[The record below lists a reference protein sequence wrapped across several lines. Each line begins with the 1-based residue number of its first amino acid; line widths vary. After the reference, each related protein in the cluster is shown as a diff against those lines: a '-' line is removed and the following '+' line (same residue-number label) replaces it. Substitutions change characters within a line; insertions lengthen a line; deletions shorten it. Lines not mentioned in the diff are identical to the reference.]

1 MLILVYGDDSF
12 RVQEKAREL
21 QTAFQKKFDP
31 TGLNFASF
39 GADAKPGEVLQA
51 VQSLPFMSQ
60 KRMVVIRDLIAS
72 TKKDGEETWAALG
85 KTPESSIVVLWET
98 ADAKTIEKKPLY
110 VSLRV
115 GADVHA
121 YPFPVL
127 EGAALSKWTADLVK
141 MRGGQMAP
149 DALRELCDRVGGDLW
164 QMDNEIGKL
173 VAYANGR
180 TIGHTDVD
188 KLVRAT
194 FEGEIF
200 ALVDA
205 VSRKQAAQAV
215 KLLRQERW
223 SGASDFS
230 IFGMIVRQVRILL
243 GARAMLD
250 ADSRASSQAFAN
262 DMGVHP
268 FVAQKALDQARKF
281 SFDDL
286 RATHDLLFQYDAG
299 MKSGYID
306 GELAVDLIVAQL
318 VSSKPVSSGN
328 R

>member
-39 GADAKPGEVLQA
+39 GSDAKPGEVLQA
-51 VQSLPFMSQ
+51 VQSLPFIAQ

-72 TKKDGEETWAALG
+72 TKKDGEDTWVALA

-110 VSLRV
+110 ALLKS

-127 EGAALSKWTADLVK
+127 EGAALQKWTADRVK
-141 MRGGQMAP
+141 ARGGQIAQN
-149 DALRELCDRVGGDLW
+149 ALSELCDRVGGDLW

-173 VAYANGR
+173 VAYASDR
-180 TIGHTDVD
+180 PIVHADVD
-188 KLVRAT
+188 ELVRAT

-200 ALVDA
+200 ALIDA
-205 VSRKQAAQAV
+205 VSRKQGAQAV
-215 KLLRQERW
+215 KLLQQERW
-223 SGASDFS
+223 SGASDFQ
-230 IFGMIVRQVRILL
+230 IFGMLARQVRILL
-243 GARAMLD
+243 GARSLLD
-250 ADSRASSQAFAN
+250 ADPRASSQELAN
-262 DMGVHP
+262 DMNIHP

-281 SFDDL
+281 SFADL
-286 RATHDLLFQYDAG
+286 RAVHDMLFEYDAG
-299 MKSGYID
+299 MKSGYLD
-306 GELAVDLIVAQL
+306 ADVAVDLVMTRLVA
-318 VSSKPVSSGN
+318 
-328 R
+328 